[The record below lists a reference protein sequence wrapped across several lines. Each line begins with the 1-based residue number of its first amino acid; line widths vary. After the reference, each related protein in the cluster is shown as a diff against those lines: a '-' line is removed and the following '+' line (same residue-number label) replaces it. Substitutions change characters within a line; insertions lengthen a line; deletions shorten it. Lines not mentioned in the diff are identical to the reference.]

1 MPYYIFWD
9 IFTTCNIQFT
19 IHKRNI
25 WYFRY
30 TSTYHFIGI
39 FDKIVYYTYVKFQT
53 FPFIAWPIHSVAQ
66 VVSGKIAH
74 FQRYETIGDIADGL
88 SSSNPRRSV
97 QGWTKLFHTLEVM
110 FSDFIGNHEWIPV
123 LLLMVQKFCEKTT
136 VWMVY
141 KTIVNNGIDKLPTSN
156 WWFSRISEASTV
168 CTTMTWMISQT
179 NWDVEDFQS
188 PIMANWCKQGPCW
201 RRFLTVS
208 GTSRYDEVRNRGVG
222 NGHSN

>member
-30 TSTYHFIGI
+30 ISTYHFIGI
-39 FDKIVYYTYVKFQT
+39 FDTIVYYTYVKFQT

-97 QGWTKLFHTLEVM
+97 PGWTKQKTHLGSVIFQWFSLEIM
-110 FSDFIGNHEWIPV
+110 NESPCYCWWFRNFG
-123 LLLMVQKFCEKTT
+123 EKTT

-141 KTIVNNGIDKLPTSN
+141 KTIVNHGIDKLPTSN

-168 CTTMTWMISQT
+168 CTTMTWVISHT
-179 NWDVEDFQS
+179 VFWQS
-188 PIMANWCKQGPCW
+188 VAQALRWSKKSGGQ
-201 RRFLTVS
+201 RRWS
-208 GTSRYDEVRNRGVG
+208 
-222 NGHSN
+222 